1 MAEEHTKWWDLV
13 DPLEPRKKKRF
24 MRDKDDEK
32 EDEEAKTETETKK
45 EGEEKDSAEKAN
57 KEVPQKLP
65 KERIAELMKEGK
77 EALERYYGTK
87 DGAKGWLGKVL
98 MKGTSGDRTAALT
111 VLVQENPVRNLE
123 ALRSLT
129 QLAHK
134 KSRTEAKSAI
144 EALKALYL
152 QCLLPPFRP
161 LYYFFEQPELGHAG
175 AKGRHL
181 ALWYFEDC
189 VKRCFVDFVGA
200 LEAVAHDP
208 IGTQK
213 DYVVHAA
220 YELLRATAGHPD
232 PRLIAVLVNKLGD
245 QSRQVCG
252 RVTDWLT
259 EITQTDRRAKAPI
272 VEEVERFL
280 YRRNNSTRAQFY
292 AVVFLSSLR
301 TGRHESALAT
311 QLVTVYLSFFRR
323 IVAPGKELDSRLL
336 SALMTGVHR
345 AFPFSDPANVS
356 FLEHTDG
363 LFLVARTASFNKSM
377 QALQLLYEFMTAS
390 QTVSDRFY
398 AAFYERMLAP
408 DVFESNKLSLFFNLL
423 YRAIKADPSPSR
435 AAAFVKRL
443 LQVACYAPPP
453 FACAALFLVSE
464 VFRDSKQLRAL
475 VGTTR
480 PDNSRKFA
488 SAANDDDDDDDDDE
502 DIGEGTVGTAASS
515 GGMPAARL
523 PAAELRKLARQCDV
537 DPSGGR
543 PPPNVV
549 AAQEALR
556 SKNKNRKGKG
566 KKGDDEDDEKVK
578 KEEGAPGSAQDA
590 AAYARAM
597 AESEMVYRPM
607 KRNPLFTNAD
617 KSSLWELVALVGMYH
632 PSVQI
637 FAESV
642 LRGKPI
648 EYSGNPLLNFTLSNF
663 LDRFAFKNPKAR
675 FTKGTGADSEAN
687 ADGEAGTDATDADR
701 RQSLRDRRAEQTQL
715 LDFAHGRNVRSADLL
730 QPVNA
735 RENMR
740 RPAAAVP
747 ADERFF
753 HEYFRLKGMLDMT
766 PAERRRLHAEQRG
779 GRAKSGVELDE
790 EEYARE
796 AAAAEAAAQRQRVR
810 RERERARAAEKGE
823 DGSDDD
829 DDNALFASDYEG
841 LEDALAEDED
851 ALDEGGDFEES
862 FDDEDLEDEEM
873 AALSDNA
880 DALSDGDDAYDDSYA
895 TGDLGGGGAVDA
907 EDDSDGGS
915 RRKGAH
921 GKKRL
926 RSKVDVFGDAEDFED
941 LVDREKVSDKQAAWE
956 EGRIPTRRQRV
967 RARAAAEAKAKK
979 NKPAKKRARR

>member
-13 DPLEPRKKKRF
+13 DPLEPRKKK
-24 MRDKDDEK
+24 KDAKGKKDEGKKK
-32 EDEEAKTETETKK
+32 EEGETKK
-45 EGEEKDSAEKAN
+45 EG
-57 KEVPQKLP
+57 PQKLS

-87 DGAKGWLGKVL
+87 SGAKGWLGKVL

-111 VLVQENPVRNLE
+111 VLVQENPVRNLD
-123 ALRSLT
+123 ALQSLT
-129 QLAHK
+129 QLARK

-144 EALKALYL
+144 ESLKALYL
-152 QCLLPPFRP
+152 QCLLPPHRP
-161 LYYFFEQPELGHAG
+161 LRYFFEQPELGHAG

-200 LEAVAHDP
+200 LEEVAHDP
-208 IGTQK
+208 IATQK

-232 PRLIAVLVNKLGD
+232 ARLIAVLVNKLGD

-252 RVTDWLT
+252 RVADWLT
-259 EITQTDRRAKAPI
+259 EIALADWHAKAPI

-292 AVVFLSSLR
+292 AVVFLGSLR
-301 TGRHESALAT
+301 LGRHETALAT
-311 QLVTVYLSFFRR
+311 KLVTVYLSFFRR
-323 IVAPGKELDSRLL
+323 IVAPDRELDSRLL

-345 AFPFSDPANVS
+345 ALPYSDPANVS
-356 FLEHTDG
+356 FVEHTDA
-363 LFLVARTASFNKSM
+363 LFLVARTATFNKSV
-377 QALQLLYEFMTAS
+377 QALQLIYEFMTAS

-408 DVFESNKLSLFFNLL
+408 DVFESTKLSLFFNLL
-423 YRAIKADPSPSR
+423 FRAIKADPSTSR

-443 LQVACYAPPP
+443 LQVACCAPPA

-464 VFRDSKQLRAL
+464 VLRDCKHLRVLIGA
-475 VGTTR
+475 R
-480 PDNSRKFA
+480 PDNSRKFDGDGD
-488 SAANDDDDDDDDDE
+488 SDDDDD
-502 DIGEGTVGTAASS
+502 DIGEGTVGTVGTAAGSS
-515 GGMPAARL
+515 GGAPVARL

-537 DPSGGR
+537 DPNGGPA
-543 PPPNVV
+543 PPSVR

-556 SKNKNRKGKG
+556 RKKGKPG
-566 KKGDDEDDEKVK
+566 KEGA
-578 KEEGAPGSAQDA
+578 KEEEETGKAAVPATAQDA
-590 AAYARAM
+590 AAYARAV
-597 AESEMVYRPM
+597 AESENVYRPM

-637 FAESV
+637 FAEDV
-642 LRGKPI
+642 LRGKHI
-648 EYSGNPLLNFTLSNF
+648 SYTGNPLLNFTLSNF

-675 FTKGTGADSEAN
+675 FAAAGA
-687 ADGEAGTDATDADR
+687 ADGDADGGDKDAGDER
-701 RQSLRDRRAEQTQL
+701 ASARDERVARAEATQRL
-715 LDFAHGRNVRSADLL
+715 VFTHGRNVRSADLL

-735 RENMR
+735 RENMSR
-740 RPAAAVP
+740 AAAAVP

-753 HEYFRLKGMLDMT
+753 HEYFRLKGMLDMS
-766 PAERRRLHAEQRG
+766 PEERRALRAEQRG
-779 GRAKSGVELDE
+779 GRTKSGVELDE
-790 EEYARE
+790 EEYLRE
-796 AAAAEAAAQRQRVR
+796 AAAEQAAAERAAQR
-810 RERERARAAEKGE
+810 RARAREERAAKER
-823 DGSDDD
+823 DDED

-841 LEDALAEDED
+841 LEDALAEGED
-851 ALDEGGDFEES
+851 ALDEGGDMEES
-862 FDDEDLEDEEM
+862 FDDADLEDEEM
-873 AALSDNA
+873 AALSDDA
-880 DALSDGDDAYDDSYA
+880 DAASDGDDAYDDSYA

-907 EDDSDGGS
+907 ADDRRRGQ
-915 RRKGAH
+915 RRKG
-921 GKKRL
+921 L
-926 RSKVDVFGDAEDFED
+926 RTKVDVFGDAEDFED
-941 LVDREKVSDKQAAWE
+941 LVDQEQDSDAEEDGRRTSRKQ
-956 EGRIPTRRQRV
+956 RR